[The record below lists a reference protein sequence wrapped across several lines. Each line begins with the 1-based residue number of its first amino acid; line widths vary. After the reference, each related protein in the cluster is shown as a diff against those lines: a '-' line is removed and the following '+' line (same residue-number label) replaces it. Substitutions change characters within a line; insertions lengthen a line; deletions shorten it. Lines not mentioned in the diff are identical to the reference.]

1 MTRILQIISLIIVG
15 LLLNKHLRSDAS
27 EPTPPLVKGR
37 ISSIEKIETRE
48 YLDML
53 EKGVPTSSLAVANQY
68 TIVETYIDTCGICKA
83 LERQFDPFLAQ
94 RPDVVIRKVHF
105 PEGAFSYKWSS
116 PEEQRELFE
125 RMSLYLFN
133 DVEKDGDSY
142 MIGTCGTPHIEVY
155 GPDQRLIAA
164 DDCSTESKA
173 GLEYFRGWLAAE
185 L

>member
-15 LLLNKHLRSDAS
+15 LLLHKHLPSDAS
-27 EPTPPLVKGR
+27 EPPLINAR
-37 ISSIEKIETRE
+37 TSSIEKIETRE

-53 EKGVPTSSLAVANQY
+53 EKRVPTSSLAVANQY
-68 TIVETYIDTCGICKA
+68 TVVETYIDTCGICKA

-105 PEGAFSYKWSS
+105 PEGRYIHKFSS
-116 PEEQRELFE
+116 PYEQRDHYE

-133 DVEKDGDSY
+133 HVERDGDSY
-142 MIGTCGTPHIEVY
+142 IIGTCGTPHIEVY

-173 GLEYFRGWLAAE
+173 GLEYFRDWLAAE